1 MNREP
6 IPQQRI
12 MEKLDRLL
20 EAQDREGAERHLLY
34 WMQEAVNADDR
45 RGQLLLNN
53 ELIGFYRKAGRG
65 EEALA
70 AADRALKLLEE
81 LDLTRTRTA
90 GTTCDNAANA
100 NSAFGRPE
108 RALAL
113 FEQARAVYE
122 ASPDTPRHQLGGLY
136 NNMAVTCRDLGR
148 FEQAYGLF
156 DLAMA
161 AMAEVPG
168 GVLEMAITCLNRAD
182 TIALE
187 RGTEEGEARINAL
200 LEQAAEYL
208 ADPGTA
214 RNEYY
219 AFVCEKCAPG
229 FAYYGWFLEAEELE
243 KEAKQ
248 IRERL
253 GAVPGVF

>member
-81 LDLTRTRTA
+81 LDLTRTRSA
-90 GTTCDNAANA
+90 GTTCVNAATA

-122 ASPDTPRHQLGGLY
+122 AAPDTPRHLLGGLY

-148 FEQAYGLF
+148 W
-156 DLAMA
+156 
-161 AMAEVPG
+161 
-168 GVLEMAITCLNRAD
+168 RA
-182 TIALE
+182 
-187 RGTEEGEARINAL
+187 
-200 LEQAAEYL
+200 
-208 ADPGTA
+208 
-214 RNEYY
+214 
-219 AFVCEKCAPG
+219 
-229 FAYYGWFLEAEELE
+229 
-243 KEAKQ
+243 
-248 IRERL
+248 
-253 GAVPGVF
+253 